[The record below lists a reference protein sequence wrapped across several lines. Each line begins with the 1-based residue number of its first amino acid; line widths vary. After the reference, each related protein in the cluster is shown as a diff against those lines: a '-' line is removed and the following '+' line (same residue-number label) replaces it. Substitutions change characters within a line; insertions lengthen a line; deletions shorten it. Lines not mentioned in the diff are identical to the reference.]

1 MMDISPLNRPQTDT
15 APPNATR
22 RSESS
27 STTDDNHSFD
37 RHLNERID
45 QARSAKESSNA
56 EKSDVNQ
63 KSEAISEKSDSQG
76 SDMEKE
82 SVVKQVRSESD
93 TSSTQDEADTKLL
106 IQTLLGDET
115 QNASQLTTDD
125 GLENQQILP
134 QEGSDLPL
142 LAEAEVTSKDELT
155 LPEEGIAVPV
165 IAVAD
170 HTEVKTSIKSADQVT
185 EKMPAEKMPLA
196 QPGPGIK
203 SVSDAG
209 VIQKENPVLNSA
221 DDVAINP
228 EQISAKARQIIK
240 SEEAKPV
247 VTMDTKP
254 SSVASV
260 ITTASLLQ
268 QVPGMTSLSSAQLA
282 TTTVTDPALSA
293 NSPLFKSFIPAAVQ
307 SSGWSQGVSERVA
320 WMVQG
325 NFQNAEIKLN
335 PANLGPLEIK
345 MSITEDQARISFVS
359 AHAPVREALDQAIPR
374 LREMLEQQ
382 GLNLAD
388 VDVSQYSDSKNE
400 ETGEFNHGAGQ
411 FMHEDVDENGSADR
425 QQGVVQISSDSG
437 VNLYA

>member
-15 APPNATR
+15 APPNSKP

-27 STTDDNHSFD
+27 FATDDNHSFD
-37 RHLNERID
+37 QHLKERID
-45 QARSAKESSNA
+45 QARSAKESSST

-63 KSEAISEKSDSQG
+63 EPEAISEKAESQD
-76 SDMEKE
+76 SDMDKE
-82 SVVKQVRSESD
+82 SVVQRASSESD
-93 TSSTQDEADTKLL
+93 TSASQTEADTKVL

-115 QNASQLTTDD
+115 QNTSQLTTDD
-125 GLENQQILP
+125 GLENQQTLP

-142 LAEAEVTSKDELT
+142 LAEAELASTDDIT
-155 LPEEGIAVPV
+155 LSEEDIPVPV
-165 IAVAD
+165 SAVAAQ
-170 HTEVKTSIKSADQVT
+170 TEVKTSKNSADQLT
-185 EKMPAEKMPLA
+185 GKMPAEKPSLA
-196 QPGPGIK
+196 QPGSGIK
-203 SVSDAG
+203 LTSDTA
-209 VIQKENPVLNSA
+209 VMQKENSVMNSA
-221 DDVAINP
+221 DEVVINP
-228 EQISAKARQIIK
+228 EQISVKPRQLIK
-240 SEEAKPV
+240 SEDAKPV
-247 VTMDTKP
+247 VTMDSKP

-268 QVPGMTSLSSAQLA
+268 QVPGMTSLSSAQL
-282 TTTVTDPALSA
+282 TGTTVTDPALA
-293 NSPLFKSFIPAAVQ
+293 AHSPLFKSFIPAAVQ
-307 SSGWSQGVSERVA
+307 SSNWSQGVSERVA

-359 AHAPVREALDQAIPR
+359 AHAPVREALDQTIPR

-400 ETGEFNHGAGQ
+400 EAGEFNESAGQ
-411 FMHEDVDENGSADR
+411 FMHEDVDENGSTDR
-425 QQGVVQISSDSG
+425 QQGVAQISSDSG